1 MQQDAIL
8 APMLGLMLLTFVVWS
23 YMYVLRLGYIA
34 RQGVNPQDLATPE
47 KGWTVLPE
55 AVNLPAHNLRNL
67 AELPVVF
74 YALCLYLF
82 VSGGV
87 DEFYVASAWV
97 FVGLRAVHS
106 AIHCTFNNVRFR
118 FATYFLGALVLW
130 AVLGRVILAR
140 AIAGT

>member
-8 APMLGLMLLTFVVWS
+8 APMLGLMLLTFFVWA
-23 YMYVLRLGYIA
+23 YMYYLRLGYIS
-34 RQGVNPQDLATPE
+34 RQGVDPQDLATPE

-55 AVNLPAHNLRNL
+55 SVNLPAHNLRNL

-82 VSGGV
+82 VTGSV
-87 DEFYVASAWV
+87 DLVYVVAAWA

-106 AIHCTFNNVRFR
+106 LIHCTVNNVKLR
-118 FATYFLGALVLW
+118 FASYFLGALVLW
-130 AVLGRVILAR
+130 AMLGRVI
-140 AIAGT
+140 AGV